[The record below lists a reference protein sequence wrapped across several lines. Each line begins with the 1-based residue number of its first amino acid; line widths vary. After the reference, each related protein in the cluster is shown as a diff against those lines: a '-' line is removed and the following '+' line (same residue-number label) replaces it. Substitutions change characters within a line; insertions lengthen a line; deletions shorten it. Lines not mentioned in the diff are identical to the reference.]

1 MQDNILEMRGITK
14 EFPGVKAL
22 DNVTFQVRRGEIKA
36 LVGENGAGK
45 STLMNVLSGI
55 YPYGTYSGDIVVN
68 GEVCRFKGIAQS
80 EAAGIAIIHQ
90 ELAMIPQLSIAENV
104 FIGKSL
110 SKNGVIDWNKIRAAT
125 IPLLERVGL
134 HEDPDTAINQIG
146 VGKQQLVE
154 IAKALSKD
162 CKILILDEP
171 TASLNE
177 KDSKNLLDLLKTL
190 QADGITCIMI
200 SHKLNEIC
208 YIADSVTV
216 LRDGQTVADFPS
228 AKDITEDEII
238 RQMVGRELSN
248 RYPVREGVK
257 IGEVR
262 EIDFVGNKYEAKG
275 ADNLRIYILMALN
288 PKKLGYF
295 EDEGI
300 AAKDAIAYLVK
311 ERGLRA
317 SVTASGITGLSRI
330 ECNLTR
336 GVSSP
341 VEKFAWTPKHPFV
354 PQKISFL
361 DNFSDAATRVMNQ
374 INTMDL
380 GSVWSNVNVSVESLS
395 RTMQSVQTLMET
407 CQGDAEKT
415 VESLS
420 ESAMTLRDLSRELKA
435 NPSLLFRERR
445 PAPLDETR

>member
-1 MQDNILEMRGITK
+1 MANDNHASYARIGFAILAATVATVVTLVYLGGLRGHR
-14 EFPGVKAL
+14 
-22 DNVTFQVRRGEIKA
+22 NEIF
-36 LVGENGAGK
+36 VE
-45 STLMNVLSGI
+45 
-55 YPYGTYSGDIVVN
+55 TYSDREVSGLSVGSTVN
-68 GEVCRFKGIAQS
+68 FR
-80 EAAGIAIIHQ
+80 
-90 ELAMIPQLSIAENV
+90 
-104 FIGKSL
+104 
-110 SKNGVIDWNKIRAAT
+110 
-125 IPLLERVGL
+125 
-134 HEDPDTAINQIG
+134 
-146 VGKQQLVE
+146 
-154 IAKALSKD
+154 
-162 CKILILDEP
+162 
-171 TASLNE
+171 
-177 KDSKNLLDLLKTL
+177 
-190 QADGITCIMI
+190 
-200 SHKLNEIC
+200 
-208 YIADSVTV
+208 
-216 LRDGQTVADFPS
+216 
-228 AKDITEDEII
+228 
-238 RQMVGRELSN
+238 
-248 RYPVREGVK
+248 GVK

-445 PAPLDETR
+445 PVPLDETR